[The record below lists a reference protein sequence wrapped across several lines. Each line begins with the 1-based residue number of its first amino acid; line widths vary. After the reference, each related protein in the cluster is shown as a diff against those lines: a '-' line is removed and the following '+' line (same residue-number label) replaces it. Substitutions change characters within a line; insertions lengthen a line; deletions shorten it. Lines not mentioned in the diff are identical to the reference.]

1 MFKDIR
7 QNKICNCVTSNN
19 NSIFKSDINHSFC
32 DKCGSILIKGSNGNI
47 YYTIKPKRKNKHI
60 ELNPIEIIKSMK
72 KKTEQDYPYLNNEY
86 NMNDITNKENVSKS
100 INIYLIYRKMIITNL
115 QKMMKMFD
123 YCDLIFYQCLF
134 YIDYYLSHNMTED
147 MSEKK
152 ILYYLVGYF
161 LISAKFKETDIYEPN
176 LDSFC
181 CLKKKIY
188 LSMDKI
194 AYYEMLCLKSIKYNF
209 FSYSAY
215 DWLSELI
222 TNGIVFD
229 CEINKNNSIVLINGH
244 RHSILSTINRY
255 AMKLLLDITIKNIF
269 IKFSPM
275 YIAFSLIQIAREK
288 YLDKNNINTKLF
300 NKLINLYGVNFNDYK
315 KCYKEIKAEIEKK
328 INESNENKDILE
340 TEKNVENSP
349 KKEKQELFDIEKLK
363 KASQDDTNNNNHCKM
378 DKNVIV
384 SNKMRSSNT
393 ILHVRENLIKTNE
406 ENEKHKKNYSDKFII
421 DNTNDNKNDKIIN
434 DNINH
439 KNKNDEFQ
447 KNIEEIIHNTSKDEK
462 IVYEEDNKKKNIDNI
477 NIDYKFDFDTKEEA
491 TNDTNDT
498 NNNKIKSSHDL
509 SHIKLKIKNHLL
521 IDCNNVFRSNDN
533 LPIIY
538 SLLDQN
544 SPGISYSNKKNEN
557 SKYSTS
563 KNDTNLILKT
573 NQKALNPVKTKR
585 TLSLKDNNRYYQNN
599 TNNNKYNNGFKIK
612 EELNSMRKSLFYDNS
627 NQKKISTKKAIGILT
642 STIDLKKSSKLT
654 PIMINDE
661 IFVKDNNDEN
671 NNDNINK
678 YNKEDF
684 NDNNKKRMA
693 CKSKVKPNNNLSTKE
708 TNAYVPNKRNKSTY
722 QIKRRIIKST
732 LDANNANLNN
742 NNLKRKKN

>member
-7 QNKICNCVTSNN
+7 QYKICNCSTSNN
-19 NSIFKSDINHSFC
+19 NNIFKSDIKHSFC

-47 YYTIKPKRKNKHI
+47 YYTIKPKQKNKNI
-60 ELNPIEIIKSMK
+60 ELNPIEVIKSMK

-86 NMNDITNKENVSKS
+86 NMNDIEITNKESVSKS

-115 QKMMKMFD
+115 QKVMKMLD
-123 YCDLIFYQCLF
+123 YSDLIFYQCLF
-134 YIDYYLSHNMTED
+134 YIDHYLSHNMTED

-188 LSMDKI
+188 LSMEKI

-244 RHSILSTINRY
+244 RHSILSTINKY
-255 AMKLLLDITIKNIF
+255 AMKLLLNITIKNIF

-300 NKLINLYGVNFNDYK
+300 NNLINLYGVNFSDYK

-328 INESNENKDILE
+328 INESNETKDILE

-349 KKEKQELFDIEKLK
+349 KNEKQELFNIEKLK
-363 KASQDDTNNNNHCKM
+363 KGSQDDTNNNNHCKM

-406 ENEKHKKNYSDKFII
+406 ENENHKKDYNDKFII
-421 DNTNDNKNDKIIN
+421 DNTNDKIINGNINDNNKNDGF
-434 DNINH
+434 
-439 KNKNDEFQ
+439 NKNID
-447 KNIEEIIHNTSKDEK
+447 KIIHNTSKDDNI
-462 IVYEEDNKKKNIDNI
+462 IVYEEDNKKENIDNI

-491 TNDTNDT
+491 SNDTNDT

-509 SHIKLKIKNHLL
+509 SHVKLKINNHLL

-533 LPIIY
+533 LPIIN
-538 SLLDQN
+538 SSLDQN
-544 SPGISYSNKKNEN
+544 SPSISYTNKKMGN
-557 SKYSTS
+557 SRYSTL
-563 KNDTNLILKT
+563 KNDTNVFLKT
-573 NQKALNPVKTKR
+573 NQKTLNPVKSKR

-599 TNNNKYNNGFKIK
+599 TNNNRFKIK
-612 EELNSMRKSLFYDNS
+612 EEFDSMRKSLFYDNS
-627 NQKKISTKKAIGILT
+627 NQKKISTKEGVRILT
-642 STIDLKKSSKLT
+642 STIDLQKSSKLT
-654 PIMINDE
+654 PIMLNDE
-661 IFVKDNNDEN
+661 ILVKENNDEN

-678 YNKEDF
+678 YNKD
-684 NDNNKKRMA
+684 NCNNNNKKRMV
-693 CKSKVKPNNNLSTKE
+693 CKSKGRPNNTLSTKE
-708 TNAYVPNKRNKSTY
+708 TKAYVPNKRNQSTY
-722 QIKRRIIKST
+722 QMKRRIIKST

-742 NNLKRKKN
+742 NNLKIKKTNYL